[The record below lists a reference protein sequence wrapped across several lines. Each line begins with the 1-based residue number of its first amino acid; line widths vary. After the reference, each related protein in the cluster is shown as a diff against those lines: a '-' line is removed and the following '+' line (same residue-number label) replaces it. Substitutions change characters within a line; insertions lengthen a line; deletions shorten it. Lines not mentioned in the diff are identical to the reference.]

1 MPQKKMNRKNF
12 QKKVK
17 EIVRDELKVEIE
29 QKTAV
34 IGANSTTINKA
45 AIPNGDVS
53 ASSNFQPIFPVI
65 TQGSGQYNRRVGN
78 EIRLKSLNIKGL
90 INFKD
95 GDGGEANNNYRNNSL
110 GVRVMI
116 LRQKDQNS
124 QLGAI
129 EDFQGN
135 KLLEN
140 GTISS
145 PGPAAF
151 AGTTFNLLQKIN
163 RDQFSVRYDKV
174 MYIHR
179 AREFNSTASQLQ
191 FNVGPKPI
199 TFEKTLTFGEQGL
212 KLTYGKGD
220 STNSTN
226 FPYFMVFGMASSI
239 DATTPD
245 DDLIELSYTS
255 NAKYTDA

>member
-34 IGANSTTINKA
+34 IGTNSTLISTS
-45 AIPNGDVS
+45 AIPTGDVG
-53 ASSNFQPIFPVI
+53 ASTNFHPIFPVI
-65 TQGSGQYNRRVGN
+65 TQGEGQYNRRIGN

-90 INFKD
+90 LNFAD
-95 GDGGEANNNYRNNSL
+95 GDGGDNTNYRNNTL
-110 GVRVMI
+110 GIRVMI

-124 QLGAI
+124 YLGFI

-140 GTISS
+140 GAISA
-145 PGPAAF
+145 PGPSNF
-151 AGTTFNLLQKIN
+151 SGTTFNLLQKIN

-174 MYIHR
+174 MYIER
-179 AREFNSTASQLQ
+179 SREFNSGGSQLQ
-191 FNVGPKPI
+191 FNRAPRPT

-220 STNSTN
+220 STEATN
-226 FPYFMVFGMASSI
+226 FPYVMVIGIASSI
-239 DATTPD
+239 GQTVPD
-245 DDLIELSYTS
+245 NNLIELSYTA